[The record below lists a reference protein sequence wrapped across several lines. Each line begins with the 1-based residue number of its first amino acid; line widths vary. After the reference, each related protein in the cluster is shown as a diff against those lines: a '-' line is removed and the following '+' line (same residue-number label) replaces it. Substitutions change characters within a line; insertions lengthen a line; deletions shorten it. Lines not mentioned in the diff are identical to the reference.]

1 MFFVGTKAGMKTEIC
16 NKSHE
21 KTKAYVAEFLFNV

>member
-16 NKSHE
+16 NE
-21 KTKAYVAEFLFNV
+21 VFAKTRVYVTEFLFNV